1 MLTRPPLIRETRRP
15 FESAPPPQLDE
26 RREVQ
31 VQQLLKAPQQDQLV
45 PNQPRERGGIRTQWD
60 PNPVGSEPGGIRTQW
75 DPNPVGSE
83 PSGIRTR
90 WDPNVIQGPPHRRLV
105 EWGDADAAPASPCAE
120 RHLIPC
126 GDPNPVRDSPIHVD
140 GARQQLQAS
149 G

>member
-83 PSGIRTR
+83 RDPGPAPPPPRGVGGCRRGAGI
-90 WDPNVIQGPPHRRLV
+90 PL
-105 EWGDADAAPASPCAE
+105 C
-120 RHLIPC
+120 
-126 GDPNPVRDSPIHVD
+126 
-140 GARQQLQAS
+140 
-149 G
+149 